1 MSFMLRGELAWDM
14 IPHQASSLRQARL
27 LSSLRKKKKKR
38 KRKQESWKKS
48 LPALRGRLL
57 INLYI
62 CPSA

>member
-27 LSSLRKKKKKR
+27 LSSLRKKRKKK
-38 KRKQESWKKS
+38 EKKAGELEKS
-48 LPALRGRLL
+48 PPALRGRLL